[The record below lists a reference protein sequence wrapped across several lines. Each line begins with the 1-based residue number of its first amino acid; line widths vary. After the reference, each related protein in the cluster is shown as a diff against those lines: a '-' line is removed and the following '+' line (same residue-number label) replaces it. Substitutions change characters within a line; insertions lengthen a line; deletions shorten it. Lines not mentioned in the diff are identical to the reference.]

1 MRSRFDLQTGA
12 DLGIYDESHTEIDED
27 ILEELLEANPKSTL
41 IIVNQKIIVKVLLIH
56 T

>member
-12 DLGIYDESHTEIDED
+12 DLRIYDESHTEIDED

-41 IIVNQKIIVKVLLIH
+41 LIKDH
-56 T
+56 SEGTFDPYIK